1 MAKEYLGEFNSSSKT
16 ENLLNSGWVV
26 GEEGLLNIQNLLS
39 VTIVICPQSLKNNEV
54 FQVLNLLNCQSL
66 IENQEERTTWPR
78 PPRQNGNSVNLSF
91 YFNHRH
97 VHTSK

>member
-39 VTIVICPQSLKNNEV
+39 VTIVICRQSLKR
-54 FQVLNLLNCQSL
+54 LLS
-66 IENQEERTTWPR
+66 PK
-78 PPRQNGNSVNLSF
+78 V
-91 YFNHRH
+91 
-97 VHTSK
+97 

>member
-39 VTIVICPQSLKNNEV
+39 VTLVVCRQSLKSNEV

-66 IENQEERTTWPR
+66 IENQEERTTWSR

-91 YFNHRH
+91 YFNHPH
-97 VHTSK
+97 VNISK